1 MERFITKKT
10 ERRGEV
16 WTDPQ
21 GRGAFIDVFLGKF
34 VLNIKPSSFVNTFLA
49 EIILYVGWRSGD
61 RFSGFIFQLN
71 YGLNFKLGLSEE
83 WGEFLNIFHHSG

>member
-1 MERFITKKT
+1 MDKEDE
-10 ERRGEV
+10 ERRGE
-16 WTDPQ
+16 P
-21 GRGAFIDVFLGKF
+21 GGAALM
-34 VLNIKPSSFVNTFLA
+34 SSSQAAIVNTFLA

-83 WGEFLNIFHHSG
+83 WGEF